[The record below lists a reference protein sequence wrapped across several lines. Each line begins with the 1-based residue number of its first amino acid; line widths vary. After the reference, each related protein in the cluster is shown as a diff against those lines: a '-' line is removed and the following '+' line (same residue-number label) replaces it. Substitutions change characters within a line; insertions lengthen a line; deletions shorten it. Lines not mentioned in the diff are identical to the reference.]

1 MDNKRGRKKGQIP
14 NKDLFDARLIFL
26 RNEIERNPRISLKI
40 LGEMCGI
47 TRERVRQI
55 LKAEGIEKSD
65 ARGRRGF
72 CKEGHQLPES
82 RINPTSG
89 GSKKRCLT
97 CFPLKSYQWLD
108 PDTGHIRSRK
118 HIYEII
124 CYACGKKKIFVD
136 QQALSR
142 KRYDEHRKNPDMRF
156 CSQKCLLTVTG
167 KKWGWGSRWTDP
179 NHGAKTELIHG
190 SCDICGKHKSQ
201 TRAKKQYRE
210 DPTLAKAYKNKHM
223 FCSRDCMRIFRRRQ
237 SIQTLTNYVE
247 TNTTPK
253 IKRTANG
260 RWISSLRLRSVPQ
273 DRKDPWGGQTVIFKG
288 KTRLEV
294 HKKLM
299 LAIHK
304 DLQYRTAEDKE

>member
-1 MDNKRGRKKGQIP
+1 MAKKRGRPI
-14 NKDLFDARLIFL
+14 DRELIAARLIFL
-26 RNEIERNPRISLKI
+26 RNEIERNPRISLKV
-40 LGEMCGI
+40 LGEMCGV
-47 TRERVRQI
+47 TRERIRQI

-65 ARGRRGF
+65 ARGNPGF
-72 CKEGHQLPES
+72 CEEGHPLPES
-82 RINPTSG
+82 RSNIAG
-89 GSKKRCLT
+89 GQSKKRCFT
-97 CFPLKSYQWLD
+97 CLPLKSYQWLD

-118 HIYEII
+118 HIYKIT
-124 CYACGKKKIFVD
+124 CYACGKKKTFVD

-142 KRYDEHRKNPDMRF
+142 KRYDEHRKNPDMLF

-167 KKWGWGSRWTDP
+167 KKWGWGQKWSDPTYGSKTD
-179 NHGAKTELIHG
+179 LIHG
-190 SCDICGKHKSQ
+190 SCEICGKHTSQ

-223 FCSRDCMRIFRRRQ
+223 FCSRDCMQIFRRRQ
-237 SIQTLTNYVE
+237 SIQTLTNYIE

-253 IKRTANG
+253 IKRTSSGNWSA
-260 RWISSLRLRSVPQ
+260 SLRLRSIPQ
-273 DRKDPWGGQTVIFKG
+273 DKKDPWGGRTETFKG

-294 HKKLM
+294 HKKIM